1 MDRREQIDEFE
12 SMFRRSERE
21 PFVFADLPI
30 RSVAV
35 VTGDESNE
43 SVQAALKRFLP
54 RIGDVVDWRAIGSDD
69 YSSVAEL
76 LERIGSDPVDL
87 LVTRRHL
94 QEEFLSP
101 QHSLGVYLDELT
113 QRTLVP
119 VLVLPGTAGTPVPLP
134 TEPCRRVMVVADHIS
149 GDHRLI
155 NYGVRMCSEGG
166 SVWLCHIEDDD
177 VFRRYVSAI
186 ERIPEIATE
195 PAEELL
201 SSQLLKEAGDFIES
215 CFQTLKETGP
225 DVVLESEV
233 GMGHHLT
240 EYRRL
245 IDEHT
250 IGLLVANTKD
260 DGQMAMHGM
269 AYSLSVELTD
279 VPMLLL

>member
-21 PFVFADLPI
+21 PFVFADPPI

-35 VTGDESNE
+35 VTGDESHE
-43 SVQAALKRFLP
+43 SVRAALGQFLP
-54 RIGDVVDWRAIGSDD
+54 RIGDGVDWRAIGSDD
-69 YSSVAEL
+69 FGNVTEL
-76 LERIGSDPVDL
+76 LERISAEPIDL

-101 QHSLGVYLDELT
+101 LHSLGVYLDELT
-113 QRTLVP
+113 QRTSVP
-119 VLVLPGTAGTPVPLP
+119 VLVLPGTAGAPVSLP

-155 NYGVRMCSEGG
+155 NYGVKMCSEGG

-177 VFRRYVSAI
+177 VFDRYVSVI
-186 ERIPEIATE
+186 KRIPEIATE

-201 SSQLLKEAGDFIES
+201 SIQLLKEAEDFIES
-215 CFQTLKETGP
+215 CFETLKETGP
-225 DVVLESEV
+225 NVVLESEV

-245 IDEHT
+245 IDEHA

-260 DGQMAMHGM
+260 DDQMAMRGM
-269 AYSLSVELTD
+269 AYSLSVELVD